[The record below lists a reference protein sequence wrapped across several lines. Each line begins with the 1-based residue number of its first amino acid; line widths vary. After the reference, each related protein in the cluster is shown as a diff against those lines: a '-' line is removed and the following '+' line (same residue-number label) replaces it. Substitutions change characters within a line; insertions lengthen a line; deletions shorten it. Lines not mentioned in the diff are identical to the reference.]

1 MKAIKNML
9 YIAAMATAITACT
22 SEDALAPELNTP
34 LTVSATIP
42 GDVWAVASRSAE
54 GEDPSVGSFPAS
66 RAPQYSAWTLHYTNY
81 QGHAAT
87 YEPTVTVTMNEE
99 VEASFTTGDDLVW
112 AQIDATQPIH
122 LTCVT
127 DNGTDDTSDDYTL
140 HVSVASATQRQTLA
154 FEAMKP
160 TVAKLTVKFTL
171 ENNMNLAPEPEEFSM
186 SFSAKGKKEASGE
199 ETAYDPR
206 TDKGVWPVG
215 ETSVTSFSTLTGISG
230 TDFYT
235 VTGTILLPE
244 QTLGD
249 ELTVTYGSY
258 IWTADLS
265 QVEVKNTN
273 PVQYANRLKAGQHLT
288 LNLKTSLT
296 SLNAPNMNIEAE
308 AFTPV
313 NTGYE
318 NALGGV
324 VGNGYT
330 VSEDGKT
337 YTVYNLYGFEAWKK
351 AFETDNDIDVI
362 VAFNSQNSIIELT
375 DAIAAKY
382 PVTNETT
389 WKNIEWKGVIV
400 GNTGVVNENGNKY
413 LVIDGSAT
421 TEDIAARVADFYGN
435 TYVTQYYFYVKNQL
449 RAYESGTYAKTTL
462 GQFIKSDTRLGVEFH
477 IILADAESIPDK
489 AFYYCGTL
497 LSVSLP
503 KATTIGNGAFDYC
516 TGLTEVSIPKATTI
530 GARAFYYTKVTE
542 LSLPNATTIGAEA
555 FGTCRS
561 LTSVSLPKATTI
573 GSGAFDSCAGL
584 TEVSIPEATT
594 IEAKAF
600 YHCQILFEASSP
612 KATTI
617 GANAFDHCKAL
628 NRVSLSS
635 VTTIGANAFAYC
647 EKLTEVSLP
656 LVTTIEEYTFDNCL
670 ELETVNA
677 PLVSSLGNYAFRD
690 CTSLTSVSMD
700 NLVTIGQKA
709 FDYCIGLESI
719 ALPSVN
725 SIGSNAFISCSNLK
739 RITFSTVIE
748 SCSRDAFYGGWT
760 EECDLILAEGQMA
773 PSSPLKISVNN
784 YGKLQWG
791 YEPWKSIKVGTT
803 EYVVVNNQPTEKE

>member
-1 MKAIKNML
+1 MVYMKTIKNML
-9 YIAAMATAITACT
+9 YIAAMATAITAC
-22 SEDALAPELNTP
+22 SGEESLAPEANTP
-34 LTVSATIP
+34 ITVSATIP

-54 GEDPSVGSFPAS
+54 GEDPYDGSSPAS
-66 RAPQYSAWTLHYTNY
+66 RAPQYSAWTLHYTDY

-87 YEPTVTVTMNEE
+87 YSPSVTVTDG
-99 VEASFTTGDDLVW
+99 VASFTTGDDLVW
-112 AQIDATQPIH
+112 AKIDATQPIH

-127 DNGTDDTSDDYTL
+127 DNGTDDTSNDYTL
-140 HVSVASATQRQTLA
+140 HVSVASATPRQILA

-171 ENNMNLAPEPEEFSM
+171 ENNINLAPDPEEFSM

-215 ETSVTSFSTLTGISG
+215 ETPVTSFSTLTGISG

-258 IWTADLS
+258 TWTANLS

-273 PVQYANRLKAGQHLT
+273 PVQYANQLKAGQHLT
-288 LNLKTSLT
+288 LNLKTLLT

-324 VGNGYT
+324 VDNGYT
-330 VSEDGKT
+330 VSEDGMT

-389 WKNIEWKGVIV
+389 WKDKEWKGVIV

-435 TYVTQYYFYVKNQL
+435 TNVTKYYFYVKNQL
-449 RAYESGTYAKTTL
+449 RAYESATYGKTTL
-462 GQFIKSDTRLGVEFH
+462 GQFIFSDSRNGVEFH

-489 AFYYCGTL
+489 AFYFCGSL
-497 LSVSLP
+497 LSVSLPNATTIGANAFNDCDALTNVSLP
-503 KATTIGNGAFDYC
+503 KATTIGK
-516 TGLTEVSIPKATTI
+516 E
-530 GARAFYYTKVTE
+530 AFY
-542 LSLPNATTIGAEA
+542 S
-555 FGTCRS
+555 C
-561 LTSVSLPKATTI
+561 
-573 GSGAFDSCAGL
+573 SG
-584 TEVSIPEATT
+584 
-594 IEAKAF
+594 
-600 YHCQILFEASSP
+600 
-612 KATTI
+612 
-617 GANAFDHCKAL
+617 
-628 NRVSLSS
+628 
-635 VTTIGANAFAYC
+635 
-647 EKLTEVSLP
+647 LTEVSLP
-656 LVTTIEEYTFDNCL
+656 EATTIVNGAFYSCVGLTRVSLPEAETIEANAFNDCDALTEVSLPEATTIGEYAFYSCSG
-670 ELETVNA
+670 LETVYA
-677 PLVSSLGNYAFRD
+677 PLVSSLENYTFQN

-700 NLVTIGQKA
+700 NLETIGKQA
-709 FDYCIGLESI
+709 FQTCSGLDSI
-719 ALPSVN
+719 ALPRVN
-725 SIGSNAFISCSNLK
+725 SIGDNAFRNCSNLI

-748 SCSRDAFYGGWT
+748 SCSRDAFYGDWT
-760 EECDLILAEGQMA
+760 ENCDLILAEGQMA
-773 PSSPLKISVNN
+773 PSSPFKISVNN

-791 YEPWKSIKVGTT
+791 YQPWKSITVGTT
-803 EYVVVNNQPTEKE
+803 EYEADGN

>member
-22 SEDALAPELNTP
+22 SEEALAPELNTS

-54 GEDPSVGSFPAS
+54 GEDPYDGSSPAS

-87 YEPTVTVTMNEE
+87 YSPSVTVTDG
-99 VEASFTTGDDLVW
+99 VASFTTGDDLVW
-112 AQIDATQPIH
+112 AKIDATQPIH

-127 DNGTDDTSDDYTL
+127 DNGTDDTSNDYTL
-140 HVSVASATQRQTLA
+140 HVSVASATPRQILA

-171 ENNMNLAPEPEEFSM
+171 ENNMNLAPGPDEFSM

-244 QTLGD
+244 QTLGN

-258 IWTADLS
+258 TWTANLS
-265 QVEVKNTN
+265 QVEVKNIS
-273 PVQYANRLKAGQHLT
+273 PVQYANQLKAGQHLT
-288 LNLKTSLT
+288 LNLKTLLT

-375 DAIAAKY
+375 DAIAVKY

-389 WKNIEWKGVIV
+389 WKDKEWKGVIV

-435 TYVTQYYFYVKNQL
+435 TNVTKYYFYVKNQL
-449 RAYESGTYAKTTL
+449 RAYESATYGKTTL
-462 GQFIKSDTRLGVEFH
+462 GQFIFSDSRNGVEFH

-489 AFYYCGTL
+489 AFYFCGSL

-503 KATTIGNGAFDYC
+503 
-516 TGLTEVSIPKATTI
+516 
-530 GARAFYYTKVTE
+530 
-542 LSLPNATTIGAEA
+542 NAI
-555 FGTCRS
+555 
-561 LTSVSLPKATTI
+561 
-573 GSGAFDSCAGL
+573 
-584 TEVSIPEATT
+584 
-594 IEAKAF
+594 
-600 YHCQILFEASSP
+600 
-612 KATTI
+612 
-617 GANAFDHCKAL
+617 
-628 NRVSLSS
+628 
-635 VTTIGANAFAYC
+635 
-647 EKLTEVSLP
+647 
-656 LVTTIEEYTFDNCL
+656 
-670 ELETVNA
+670 
-677 PLVSSLGNYAFRD
+677 
-690 CTSLTSVSMD
+690 
-700 NLVTIGQKA
+700 
-709 FDYCIGLESI
+709 
-719 ALPSVN
+719 
-725 SIGSNAFISCSNLK
+725 
-739 RITFSTVIE
+739 
-748 SCSRDAFYGGWT
+748 DAF
-760 EECDLILAEGQMA
+760 
-773 PSSPLKISVNN
+773 SSFI
-784 YGKLQWG
+784 
-791 YEPWKSIKVGTT
+791 
-803 EYVVVNNQPTEKE
+803 

>member
-54 GEDPSVGSFPAS
+54 GEDPSVGSSPATS
-66 RAPQYSAWTLHYTNY
+66 APQYSAWTLHYTDY
-81 QGHAAT
+81 QGHAVT

-112 AQIDATQPIH
+112 AKIDATQPIH

-140 HVSVASATQRQTLA
+140 HVSVASATPRQTLA

-171 ENNMNLAPEPEEFSM
+171 ENNMNLAPGPDEFSM

-215 ETSVTSFSTLTGISG
+215 ETSVTSFSPLTGISG
-230 TDFYT
+230 TGFYT

-244 QTLGD
+244 QTLGN

-258 IWTADLS
+258 TWTANLS

-273 PVQYANRLKAGQHLT
+273 PVQYANQLKAGQHLT
-288 LNLKTSLT
+288 LNLKTSIT

-308 AFTPV
+308 AFTAV

-318 NALGGV
+318 NTLGGV

-330 VSEDGKT
+330 VSGDGKT

-382 PVTNETT
+382 PVTNETI
-389 WKNIEWKGVIV
+389 WKDKEWKGVIV

-449 RAYESGTYAKTTL
+449 RAYESGTSAKTTL
-462 GQFIKSDTRLGVEFH
+462 GQFIKSDTRYGVEFH

-489 AFYYCGTL
+489 AFHTCGTL

-503 KATTIGNGAFDYC
+503 KARAIGEESFYY
-516 TGLTEVSIPKATTI
+516 TGVSEFSSPKATTI
-530 GARAFYYTKVTE
+530 GAKAFFYTNVTE

-555 FGTCRS
+555 FSTCRS

-573 GSGAFDSCAGL
+573 GNGAFNTCKAL
-584 TEVSIPEATT
+584 TGVSLPEATT
-594 IEAKAF
+594 IGEFAF
-600 YHCQILFEASSP
+600 YSCS
-612 KATTI
+612 
-617 GANAFDHCKAL
+617 G
-628 NRVSLSS
+628 
-635 VTTIGANAFAYC
+635 
-647 EKLTEVSLP
+647 
-656 LVTTIEEYTFDNCL
+656 
-670 ELETVNA
+670 LETVNA
-677 PLVSSLGNYAFRD
+677 PLVSSLENNTFQY
-690 CTSLTSVSMD
+690 CKLLTSVSME
-700 NLVTIGQKA
+700 NLETIGQKA
-709 FDYCIGLESI
+709 FEGCLGLETI
-719 ALPSVN
+719 ALPKVK
-725 SIGSNAFISCSNLK
+725 SIGDNAFTNCTNLE
-739 RITFSTVIE
+739 RITFSTVIKD
-748 SCSRDAFYGGWT
+748 CSRDAFGGDWT
-760 EECDLILAEGQMA
+760 QDCDLILAEGQMA
-773 PSSPLKISVNN
+773 STSFSLKVSVNN

-803 EYVVVNNQPTEKE
+803 EYVVVNNQLTVKE

>member
-1 MKAIKNML
+1 MVYMKTIKNML
-9 YIAAMATAITACT
+9 YIAAMATAITAC
-22 SEDALAPELNTP
+22 SGEESLAPEANTP
-34 LTVSATIP
+34 ITVSATIP

-54 GEDPSVGSFPAS
+54 GEDPSGGSSSAS
-66 RAPQYSAWTLHYTNY
+66 RALEYSDWTLHYTNY
-81 QGHAAT
+81 KGEVDT
-87 YEPTVTVTMNEE
+87 YSPNVSVNNGT
-99 VEASFTTGDDLVW
+99 ASFTTGTDLVW
-112 AQIDATQPIH
+112 EQIKITQLIH
-122 LTCVT
+122 FTCKT
-127 DNGTDDTSDDYTL
+127 DNGTDDDTTDDYTL
-140 HVSVASATQRQTLA
+140 HVSVANATPREELA
-154 FEAMKP
+154 FGAMKP
-160 TVAKLTVKFTL
+160 VVAKFTVKFTL
-171 ENNMNLAPEPEEFSM
+171 ENNMNLAPEPDEFSM
-186 SFSAKGKKEASGE
+186 RFSAKGKKEASGE

-215 ETSVTSFSTLTGISG
+215 ETPVTSFSTLTGISG

-244 QTLGD
+244 QTLGN

-258 IWTADLS
+258 TWTADLS

-273 PVQYANRLKAGQHLT
+273 PVQYANQLKAGQHLT

-351 AFETDNDIDVI
+351 AFETDNNIDVI

-421 TEDIAARVADFYGN
+421 TEDIKERVKDFYGN

-449 RAYESGTYAKTTL
+449 RVYESETSAKTTL
-462 GQFIKSDTRLGVEFH
+462 GQFIKSANSYGVEFH

-497 LSVSLP
+497 LSCRQLQ
-503 KATTIGNGAFDYC
+503 FDYA
-516 TGLTEVSIPKATTI
+516 IK
-530 GARAFYYTKVTE
+530 R
-542 LSLPNATTIGAEA
+542 
-555 FGTCRS
+555 R
-561 LTSVSLPKATTI
+561 
-573 GSGAFDSCAGL
+573 FDSAGNHFC
-584 TEVSIPEATT
+584 IFKNT
-594 IEAKAF
+594 I
-600 YHCQILFEASSP
+600 
-612 KATTI
+612 
-617 GANAFDHCKAL
+617 N
-628 NRVSLSS
+628 
-635 VTTIGANAFAYC
+635 
-647 EKLTEVSLP
+647 
-656 LVTTIEEYTFDNCL
+656 
-670 ELETVNA
+670 
-677 PLVSSLGNYAFRD
+677 
-690 CTSLTSVSMD
+690 
-700 NLVTIGQKA
+700 
-709 FDYCIGLESI
+709 
-719 ALPSVN
+719 
-725 SIGSNAFISCSNLK
+725 FISAMHKQALEETASLFTYSRKQADSAFMPLHK
-739 RITFSTVIE
+739 RLANGSRST
-748 SCSRDAFYGGWT
+748 
-760 EECDLILAEGQMA
+760 Q
-773 PSSPLKISVNN
+773 
-784 YGKLQWG
+784 
-791 YEPWKSIKVGTT
+791 
-803 EYVVVNNQPTEKE
+803 

>member
-54 GEDPSVGSFPAS
+54 GEDPSSGSSPAS

-87 YEPTVTVTMNEE
+87 YSPSVTVTDG
-99 VEASFTTGDDLVW
+99 VASFTTGDDLVW
-112 AQIDATQPIH
+112 AKIDATQPIH

-140 HVSVASATQRQTLA
+140 HVSVASATPRQTLA
-154 FEAMKP
+154 FGAMKP
-160 TVAKLTVKFTL
+160 VVAKLTVKFTL
-171 ENNMNLAPEPEEFSM
+171 ENNMNLAPEPDEFSM
-186 SFSAKGKKEASGE
+186 SFSAKGKREASGE

-244 QTLGD
+244 QTLGN

-258 IWTADLS
+258 TWTADLS

-273 PVQYANRLKAGQHLT
+273 PVQYANQLKAGQHLT
-288 LNLKTSLT
+288 LNLKTSIT

-351 AFETDNDIDVI
+351 AFETDSYIDVN

-375 DAIAAKY
+375 DAIIAKY
-382 PVTNETT
+382 PVTDETT
-389 WKNIEWKGVIV
+389 WKDKQWKGVIV

-421 TEDIAARVADFYGN
+421 TEDIAARVADFYEN
-435 TYVTQYYFYVKNQL
+435 TNVTQYYFYVKNQL
-449 RAYESGTYAKTTL
+449 RAYESGTSAKTTL
-462 GQFIKSDTRLGVEFH
+462 GQFIKSVTGYYVNFH

-489 AFYYCGTL
+489 AFYNCGTL

-503 KATTIGNGAFDYC
+503 KARAIGEESFYF
-516 TGLTEVSIPKATTI
+516 TGITEFSSPKATTI
-530 GARAFYYTKVTE
+530 GAKAFGYAKVTE
-542 LSLPNATTIGAEA
+542 LSLPNATTIGNGAFDSCTDLDRVSIPEAETIEANA
-555 FGTCRS
+555 FHNTKV
-561 LTSVSLPKATTI
+561 TEVSLPKATTI
-573 GSGAFDSCAGL
+573 GAQAFSNCQKL
-584 TEVSIPEATT
+584 IEV
-594 IEAKAF
+594 
-600 YHCQILFEASSP
+600 LLP

-617 GANAFDHCKAL
+617 GANAFNNCQKL
-628 NRVSLSS
+628 IEVSIPEA
-635 VTTIGANAFAYC
+635 TTIGNGAFSSCSVLKTVYAPS
-647 EKLTEVSLP
+647 VRSL
-656 LVTTIEEYTFDNCL
+656 ENC
-670 ELETVNA
+670 
-677 PLVSSLGNYAFRD
+677 AFQR
-690 CTSLTSVSMD
+690 CVLLTSVSME
-700 NLVTIGQKA
+700 NLETIGQRA
-709 FDYCIGLESI
+709 FEFCSGLESI

-725 SIGSNAFISCSNLK
+725 SIGDNAFSSCSKLK
-739 RITFSTVIE
+739 RITFSTVIKD
-748 SCSRDAFYGGWT
+748 CSTDAFNGGWT
-760 EECDLILAEGQMA
+760 EYCDLILAEGQMG
-773 PSSPLKISVNN
+773 PSSTLKVSLNIN
-784 YGKLQWG
+784 YELQWG
-791 YEPWKSIKVGTT
+791 NAPWKSIKVGTT
-803 EYVVVNNQPTEKE
+803 EYVVVDKQLTVKK